1 MQTFD
6 ITAPVLAVLDVPS
19 GRIQVIAADRADATV
34 EVRPANASKGR
45 DVKAAERTLAEYAD
59 GVLRI
64 GARADGGRYTGP
76 RGSVEVTLRLP
87 AGSRVE
93 AKAAATEFRAVGR
106 LGDIAFEGA
115 HRQIK
120 IDETTGVRLA
130 AVDGDIEIGRLD
142 GPADISTERGDIR
155 ITEATHG
162 TVALRTRSGS
172 ITIGAATGTSATL
185 DAGTTHGRISNALKN
200 DGTTTLHIHATT
212 PMGDITAHSL

>member
-1 MQTFD
+1 
-6 ITAPVLAVLDVPS
+6 
-19 GRIQVIAADRADATV
+19 
-34 EVRPANASKGR
+34 VRPANASKGR
-45 DVKAAERTLAEYAD
+45 DVKAAERTLAEYAG

-120 IDETTGVRLA
+120 IDETTGVRLT

-162 TVALRTRSGS
+162 TVALRTLSGS

-185 DAGTTHGRISNALKN
+185 DAATTHGRISNALKN